1 VDNENRYVDRKLK
14 NFCRIE
20 GIDLQNS
27 PAFSPHKTDVAAMR
41 IRTLKTMAS
50 CMIKA
55 KSLDPTLEVE
65 AISSA
70 THILNRSPHLALDG
84 KTPFEVWCGR
94 KPILSHLRVF
104 GCPTWAS
111 HSSRSC
117 KEPTPCPCTFLGY
130 EDNAKAYR
138 LMDPERHEI
147 FVEKDVN
154 FEECSPS
161 LSSTPL
167 HTSYT
172 VETDSDTS
180 NSTSPGSDT
189 WDSINSCSDRSHQFS
204 PRAYIATVKAPS

>member
-1 VDNENRYVDRKLK
+1 MVHKLQAFKTHVEHTSWKAIKVLRVDNENRYVDRKLK

-70 THILNRSPHLALDG
+70 THILNMSPHLALDN

-94 KPILSHLRVF
+94 KPVVSHFRVF
-104 GCPTWAS
+104 DCPAWAN
-111 HSSRSC
+111 HSSRS
-117 KEPTPCPCTFLGY
+117 
-130 EDNAKAYR
+130 
-138 LMDPERHEI
+138 
-147 FVEKDVN
+147 
-154 FEECSPS
+154 
-161 LSSTPL
+161 
-167 HTSYT
+167 
-172 VETDSDTS
+172 
-180 NSTSPGSDT
+180 
-189 WDSINSCSDRSHQFS
+189 
-204 PRAYIATVKAPS
+204 